1 MKMKVQLVIE
11 SESGSITTTD
21 IIAIERAADGLIG
34 MSLAEAKAMN
44 ASAQRALID
53 VQAGDVIARG
63 AVCPDCKKSLRRNGT
78 HRTRYRTV
86 FGRIQLTSPRF
97 YTLPMSS

>member
-44 ASAQRALID
+44 ASAQRARLSMPRLAMSSP
-53 VQAGDVIARG
+53 AGRCAPTARRVFGVTVVIGPSIARSSG
-63 AVCPDCKKSLRRNGT
+63 A
-78 HRTRYRTV
+78 
-86 FGRIQLTSPRF
+86 
-97 YTLPMSS
+97 SS